1 MRLKNK
7 VAIITGGNRGVG
19 KGISLRFA
27 EEGAS
32 LAINYVS
39 NEKTAQETLE
49 EVNKFG
55 IKAIILKADI
65 RDEKRVEEMVKKTID
80 EFGKI
85 DILVNNAGVLKD
97 RAITRM
103 TLEEWNYVIDT
114 NLTGTFLCTR
124 AVVRY
129 MKEANYGKIVNIAS
143 RGIWGN
149 PGQAN
154 YAASKGGVVS
164 MTRALALELARFN
177 INVNCIAPGN
187 VYTEMFESMK
197 EDVRQRLI
205 QAQLTGQMGTL
216 REIANAVLFL
226 ASDEASYIRGETVLV
241 DGGRTLAA
249 GSLGRILQ
257 S

>member
-1 MRLKNK
+1 
-7 VAIITGGNRGVG
+7 
-19 KGISLRFA
+19 
-27 EEGAS
+27 
-32 LAINYVS
+32 
-39 NEKTAQETLE
+39 
-49 EVNKFG
+49 
-55 IKAIILKADI
+55 
-65 RDEKRVEEMVKKTID
+65 
-80 EFGKI
+80 
-85 DILVNNAGVLKD
+85 
-97 RAITRM
+97 
-103 TLEEWNYVIDT
+103 
-114 NLTGTFLCTR
+114 
-124 AVVRY
+124 